1 MKRSGIVV
9 LLNSIVGRLGFVL
22 IERGE
27 LWRMERDAEDYAE
40 VSKREGIGQREGGY
54 FNGLSDYAGKKAAQL
69 RARYTSNAPREAGA
83 VAPSLHA
90 DVGATVGK
98 ETDR

>member
-9 LLNSIVGRLGFVL
+9 ILNSLVGRFGFVL

-40 VSKREGIGQREGGY
+40 VSKRDGIGERQAGY
-54 FNGLSDYAGKKAAQL
+54 FNGLSDYAGKKAMQM
-69 RARYTSNAPREAGA
+69 RQRYTSNMTHETEAAPGR
-83 VAPSLHA
+83 
-90 DVGATVGK
+90 
-98 ETDR
+98 R